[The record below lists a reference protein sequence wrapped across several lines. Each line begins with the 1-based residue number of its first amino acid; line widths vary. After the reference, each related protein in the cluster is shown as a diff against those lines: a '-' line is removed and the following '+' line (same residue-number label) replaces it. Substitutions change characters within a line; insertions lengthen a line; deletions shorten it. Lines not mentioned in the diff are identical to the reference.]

1 MEDLHFIFNYHGR
14 EIQTDIK
21 LFPLPHHQIR
31 VEVNVT
37 PGKFDQP
44 EMYNFYLEDDALF
57 FHCLSPEERHAKQK
71 ELAIQLEVYFTK
83 RPL

>member
-37 PGKFDQP
+37 PGKVDQP
-44 EMYNFYLEDDALF
+44 EIYNFYFKEDSFF
-57 FHCLSPEERHAKQK
+57 FHYLAPDERHAKQK
-71 ELAIQLEVYFTK
+71 ELARQLEDYFTQH
-83 RPL
+83 PL